1 MRAQGSP
8 TKLLLLALAVILIST
23 SLPAGSPQQASPRR
37 RANVSSGPKVTVLNP
52 AVANAMV
59 PRLPLSPRLSSLEG
73 KTIYMVDIGWGGPEA
88 GYGVLQV
95 LSKRLTQDIRDVK
108 TVVVRK
114 KGSYMADD
122 PDLWK
127 EIKAKGHAAILGLS
141 C

>member
-1 MRAQGSP
+1 MREQGSP
-8 TKLLLLALAVILIST
+8 KKSSLLALAVILTSISVT
-23 SLPAGSPQQASPRR
+23 AGSPQQVSPPGRS
-37 RANVSSGPKVTVLNP
+37 NVPSGPKITVLNP

-88 GYGVLQV
+88 GYDVLQV
-95 LSKRLTQDIRDVK
+95 ISRRLTQEIRDVK
-108 TVVVRK
+108 TVVLRK

-122 PDLWK
+122 PELWK
-127 EIKAKGHAAILGLS
+127 EIKTKGNAAILGLS